1 MATYIMLSRLT
12 ETGAETLKK
21 SPGRIL
27 EVNKELSQMGVKVL
41 QQYAV
46 LGAYDFVNIVEAPDM
61 ATVMKASVVAGVAAA
76 AVALVSGSSVNSQS
90 RTPNVPR
97 ANGKPDLNGLWQAV
111 NTANWDIQAAQ
122 LKGEA

>member
-12 ETGAETLKK
+12 EHGAETLKK
-21 SPGRIL
+21 SPGRVQ

-61 ATVMKASVVAGVAAA
+61 ATIMKASVEMSARGSVRIETLAALPIDQFST
-76 AVALVSGSSVNSQS
+76 AV
-90 RTPNVPR
+90 R
-97 ANGKPDLNGLWQAV
+97 
-111 NTANWDIQAAQ
+111 
-122 LKGEA
+122 